1 MGHFFVKDSIIA
13 ETNKAAVLPLQYSRF
28 VLHVYRLRV

>member
-1 MGHFFVKDSIIA
+1 MGHFFAKDLIIA